1 MFMPCSI
8 SALFKMK
15 NSAGAKNRRS
25 RKPCQGE
32 LAFRSWGG
40 RRKGAGRKPGKGR
53 RNLLHRTRAT
63 FPKRKHGSVLHVTFR
78 LVDEV
83 ANVRRWSVFAAFVE
97 LLSHAQRA
105 NFRVIEFSLQDGHV
119 HLIVEAS
126 DAQAL
131 SN

>member
-1 MFMPCSI
+1 MTCLI

-15 NSAGAKNRRS
+15 SSSASKPRKS
-25 RKPCQGE
+25 RKPRQAE

-53 RNLLHRTRAT
+53 RSLLHRTRSP

-97 LLSHAQRA
+97 LISHAHRS
-105 NFRVIEFSLQDGHV
+105 NF
-119 HLIVEAS
+119 
-126 DAQAL
+126 
-131 SN
+131 